1 MLSDKNAPVNED
13 AVEFDD
19 QVIELVAEF
28 EDIEEYLE
36 PYDWPEECDV
46 WTWELGPDDEE
57 PTASDLE
64 AAMMLCEAIE
74 RRLEDMSPALLMTQQ
89 TRS

>member
-1 MLSDKNAPVNED
+1 MIADKNAPVN

-28 EDIEEYLE
+28 EDTEEYLE
-36 PYDWPEECDV
+36 PYDWPEWTDADV
-46 WTWELGPDDEE
+46 WALSLDDDEE

-64 AAMMLCEAIE
+64 AATMLCEAIE